1 LKLRLGSR
9 TFAPSWFAIVL
20 TLLVVPALI
29 SLGQWQLRRA
39 DEKRALMAEAKL
51 GRTQTINL
59 TAANAA
65 QLHRYQHV
73 NVTGGFDSAHQ
84 VLLDNMPSSHGEP
97 GYRVLTPL
105 KLLDGSMVLVDRGW
119 VAMGVNRKQRPQVA
133 VDGAARELSGMIDE
147 LPRPGVRAGD
157 AGIQPGVWPQVLN
170 YPRLPELQQLYG
182 TGLQSRIVL
191 LDAAAADGFERIW
204 QIDLGFSPERHIAY
218 AVQWFGMAMTVL
230 IIFVAVNLK
239 RTHP

>member
-1 LKLRLGSR
+1 
-9 TFAPSWFAIVL
+9 
-20 TLLVVPALI
+20 
-29 SLGQWQLRRA
+29 
-39 DEKRALMAEAKL
+39 M
-51 GRTQTINL
+51 
-59 TAANAA
+59 
-65 QLHRYQHV
+65 
-73 NVTGGFDSAHQ
+73 
-84 VLLDNMPSSHGEP
+84 
-97 GYRVLTPL
+97 
-105 KLLDGSMVLVDRGW
+105 
-119 VAMGVNRKQRPQVA
+119 
-133 VDGAARELSGMIDE
+133 
-147 LPRPGVRAGD
+147 
-157 AGIQPGVWPQVLN
+157 LN